1 MYPVSGTPWM
11 KSFMVAF
18 PGEAAGQDLRV
29 AEDVDAERKTQK
41 RLSQSGHLF
50 DPAGSAP
57 DRSIP

>member
-1 MYPVSGTPWM
+1 M